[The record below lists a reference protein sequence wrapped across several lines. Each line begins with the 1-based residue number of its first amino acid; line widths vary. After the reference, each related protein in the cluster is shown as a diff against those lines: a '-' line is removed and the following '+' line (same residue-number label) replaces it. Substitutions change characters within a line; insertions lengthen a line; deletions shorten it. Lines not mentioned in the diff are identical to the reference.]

1 MAELCGLFGGGVLP
15 PVARVLHPQLP
26 LLHLSQHF
34 PLFLH
39 QKFYQGFF
47 LLILIVVLFQHPT
60 NLLTLGMLSQNL
72 TRDNLATLFVL
83 TQLLHQPEVES
94 TTIVIIETGIAKL
107 P

>member
-26 LLHLSQHF
+26 LLYLSHHC

-39 QKFYQGFF
+39 QNVIKDF
-47 LLILIVVLFQHPT
+47 LLILIVVLFQQPT

-72 TRDNLATLFVL
+72 TRDYLATLFVL

-94 TTIVIIETGIAKL
+94 TTNVIIETSIAKL